1 MSVSKVVAVAGGFM
15 ALLASAG
22 ASSAAA
28 EPCVLDTEYPVT
40 SVAASL
46 RPTETGGYGGTAIP
60 LLRGADIRVAAQP
73 GLTAEW
79 LERRLEAQVA
89 AGECQFGADQ
99 VFVEVMPG
107 SEELVSG
114 DQHQRGA
121 RRHAP
126 QGHEAGSTGGNR
138 NPAPGAGIA
147 TQVEDTRES
156 EQPRA
161 RCGRARAPRAFC
173 VYAAR

>member
-28 EPCVLDTEYPVT
+28 EPCVLGTVYPVT
-40 SVAASL
+40 SVASSS
-46 RPTETGGYGGTAIP
+46 RPVETGGYGGTVNP

-99 VFVEVMPG
+99 VFVEVVPV
-107 SEELVSG
+107 SEELVVRVTSSYEG
-114 DQHQRGA
+114 PGVA
-121 RRHAP
+121 RFPDSKPDRQA
-126 QGHEAGSTGGNR
+126 A
-138 NPAPGAGIA
+138 
-147 TQVEDTRES
+147 S
-156 EQPRA
+156 EILRRA
-161 RCGRARAPRAFC
+161 RELPTK
-173 VYAAR
+173 